1 MLNKL
6 VPSTILALLLSET
19 VLLFSAYLL
28 TAYRVLDIDPFV
40 WLVYENGFW
49 RIAATVVVIQFG
61 LYFQDLYE
69 NLRIHSR
76 FELFQQICLTIGAAF
91 LLQAFFAYGFTAWVL
106 PKWIMWWGSL
116 AVLIVLPV
124 WRSVYGEMLGK
135 ALGSERVMFL
145 GSSEVARQVAQRYV
159 DRPEHNKTVAGFVV
173 DAEEAGA
180 ITEGPVLGPMSDFR
194 KLVAEKKPDR
204 VVVGMSERRQRMPMM
219 DLLEVNFTGTLVE
232 DAANAFEDAFGR
244 VCSQQL
250 RPSQL
255 IFSRELGPR
264 PYILKLQSV
273 YSFVIAAIGVV
284 ITSPIMILVALAVK
298 LTSSGPAL
306 YRQRRSGQHGAVFT
320 VFKFRSM
327 RQDAEAKTG
336 AVWASKDDP
345 RVTPVGKF
353 IRKTRMDELPQL
365 FNVLRG
371 EMSIVGPRPERPEF
385 LTTLSEQIP
394 FYRQR
399 LCVKPGITG
408 WAQINHRYGDTLEDT
423 VTKIEYDLY
432 YIKHLS
438 PALDF
443 YIMFHTVKVMLLSRG
458 SQ

>member
-49 RIAATVVVIQFG
+49 RIAATVIVIQFG

-69 NLRIHSR
+69 NLLIHSR
-76 FELFQQICLTIGAAF
+76 FELFQQICMTIGAAF
-91 LLQAFFAYGFTAWVL
+91 LIQELFAYGFTSWVL
-106 PKWIMWWGSL
+106 PKWIRWWGSL
-116 AVLIVLPV
+116 AVLVVLPV
-124 WRSVYGEMLGK
+124 WRIVYGEMLGK
-135 ALGSERVMFL
+135 MLGSELVMFL
-145 GSSEVARQVAQRYV
+145 GSSDVARQVAQRYS
-159 DRPEHNKTVAGFVV
+159 DRPEYNKTVAGFVADSA
-173 DAEEAGA
+173 DAAS
-180 ITEGPVLGPMSDFR
+180 ITEGPVLGPLTDFR
-194 KLVAEKKPDR
+194 KLVADKKPDR

-232 DAANAFEDAFGR
+232 DAANAFEEAFGR

-264 PYILKLQSV
+264 PYILKLQTV

-284 ITSPIMILVALAVK
+284 ITAPIMILVALAVK

-306 YRQRRSGQHGAVFT
+306 YRQRRSGQHGEVFT

-458 SQ
+458 AQ